1 MLMYLV
7 VNSLKC
13 YESTFLNGKPINPT
27 FTHFLQ
33 KVFSYFCKMPASV
46 TCKRLVR
53 NGRRILLLLLS
64 KLSKAIPLDIIGKP
78 MGCY

>member
-1 MLMYLV
+1 
-7 VNSLKC
+7 
-13 YESTFLNGKPINPT
+13 
-27 FTHFLQ
+27 
-33 KVFSYFCKMPASV
+33 MPASV

-64 KLSKAIPLDIIGKP
+64 KLSKAIPLDITGKP

>member
-1 MLMYLV
+1 
-7 VNSLKC
+7 
-13 YESTFLNGKPINPT
+13 
-27 FTHFLQ
+27 
-33 KVFSYFCKMPASV
+33 MPASV